1 MGSDVSHCSM
11 TSAASQHAT
20 CQAAPAAPD
29 PRTQSGRAALVDQLY
44 GLFAAQLSAAG
55 ADGLGGA
62 LEQRMRSLA
71 TFAKT
76 LDALV
81 DLDQRLGAGAGT
93 GEADFDAYRAELA
106 RCLAGLVGE
115 GG

>member
-1 MGSDVSHCSM
+1 M
-11 TSAASQHAT
+11 
-20 CQAAPAAPD
+20 
-29 PRTQSGRAALVDQLY
+29 DQLY

-81 DLDQRLGAGAGT
+81 DLDQRLGARTET

-106 RCLAGLVGE
+106 RCLEGLVGGTGE